1 MSRRYSDQIRVMVSP
16 QAEIVEPEPP
26 QSFRWRGRYYRVT
39 EVLARW
45 TEAEQWWRWGES
57 DSTKFPAD
65 ATVWRVAA
73 SSRGSTSGVFELR
86 HRPGSAWF
94 LIRAFD

>member
-1 MSRRYSDQIRVMVSP
+1 MSRRYSDPIRVMVSP
-16 QAEIVEPEPP
+16 PADPVEPEPP
-26 QSFRWRGRYYRVT
+26 QSFHWRGRRYRVT

-45 TEAEQWWRWGES
+45 TEAEQWWRWAEHGS
-57 DSTKFPAD
+57 DRFPAD
-65 ATVWRVAA
+65 AMVWRVAA
-73 SSRGSTSGVFELR
+73 SSRGTATGVFELR